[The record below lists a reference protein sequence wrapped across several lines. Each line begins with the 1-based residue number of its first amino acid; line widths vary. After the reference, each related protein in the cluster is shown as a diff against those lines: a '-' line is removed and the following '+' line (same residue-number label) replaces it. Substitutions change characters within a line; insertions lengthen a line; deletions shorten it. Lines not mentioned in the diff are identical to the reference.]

1 MGVSTAT
8 AAGPMTA
15 EEFFEWAA
23 RPENAGRRY
32 ELEAG
37 RAVEMP
43 SPSEL
48 HGYVIYLI
56 LRLLVRYFD
65 ERGAGYVL
73 SNDTGLVVANAP
85 DTVRGPDLMGF
96 LEDRPI
102 EQMSR
107 THCARVPA
115 LVVEVL
121 SPSDRISRT
130 NTRIEQYLRRGVA
143 LVWLVDPD
151 DRTVTVYR
159 PGEFHRV
166 LTEDDALTGNGV
178 LPELSL
184 KVASFFVK

>member
-1 MGVSTAT
+1 MTVSTAT
-8 AAGPMTA
+8 AASPMTA

-23 RPENAGRRY
+23 RPENADRRY

-56 LRLLVRYFD
+56 FRLLVRYFD
-65 ERGAGYVL
+65 ERGTGYVL
-73 SNDTGLVVANAP
+73 SNDTGLVVATAP

-96 LEDRPI
+96 LDDRPI
-102 EQMSR
+102 EEMSR
-107 THCARVPA
+107 KHCVRVPA

-130 NTRIEQYLRRGVA
+130 NTRIEQYLRRGVS

-159 PGEFHRV
+159 PNEFHRV
-166 LTEDDALTGNGV
+166 LTEDDTLTGNGV
-178 LPELSL
+178 LPSFSL